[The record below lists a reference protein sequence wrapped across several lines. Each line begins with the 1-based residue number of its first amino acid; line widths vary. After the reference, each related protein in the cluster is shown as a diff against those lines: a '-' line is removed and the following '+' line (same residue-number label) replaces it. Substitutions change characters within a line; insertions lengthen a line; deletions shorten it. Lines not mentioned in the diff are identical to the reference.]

1 MSISAPFIRRPIGT
15 SLLAVALLLSGILAF
30 EFLPVASLPK
40 MDFPVISVGAGLPGA
55 DPQTMASAVAT
66 PLERQFGRIAA
77 VNQMTSASQLGS
89 TGVALQFDLNRNIDA
104 AARDVQAAIN
114 AARSQLPANLPSNPS
129 YRKVNP
135 SDAPILLLGLTS
147 DTVTVPQM
155 YDAADSILSQKLAQ
169 VKGVGQVFVWGSSQ
183 PAVRAEVNPTLLN
196 KLGVG
201 LDSVRNVLNAAN
213 ANRAKGQ
220 LSGATRSWSI
230 GASDQLFT
238 ADQYRPLIV
247 ASNPNGGSVRLGDVA
262 EVADS
267 VADVRNLGLIN
278 GKPGI
283 IIPVFRQPGANIID
297 TVDRVRDLMPYLQS
311 SISPAIQLSIVSDR
325 TTTVRA
331 SVKEIERT
339 LLISIALVILVVF
352 LFLRT
357 ARSTI
362 IPSIAVPLSL
372 VGTFG
377 GMYLLGYSLDNLS
390 LMALAIST
398 GFVVDDAIVVLE
410 NITRYVEHGM
420 DVVQATFKGAAEI
433 GFTVLSMSTSLV
445 AVFIPLL
452 MMGGIVG
459 RLFREFA
466 VTLSIA
472 IGVSLLVSLTTT
484 PTMCA
489 KFLRPSKAEKHNVF
503 YSASEWFFDRFL
515 AIYKH
520 ALKWVL
526 AHQPFTGVVT
536 VLVAALSIF
545 LYFKVP
551 TGFFPQQDTGRIQ
564 GTVIGAQD
572 LSFQSMSDKMRRYV
586 SIMMKDPA
594 VDTTGGFTGGGS
606 ALNQGRF
613 FVMLKPLEQR
623 GACQKQHFW
632 QPCQYVTA
640 DDVINRLRGKL
651 AVVPGAT
658 LILQAQQ
665 ELSIGGRYGNAQ
677 YQYTL
682 QSANLDDLNSW
693 APRLLEKLK
702 TLPELRDQNSDQQD
716 KGLQA
721 KLVIDRDTASRMG
734 ITPQTLDNAL
744 YDAFGQRQVS
754 TMYRPLNQYH
764 VVMEVAKQFQQSPE
778 ALQNIYLRSTAG
790 TPVPLAAF
798 THFEPSN
805 TPLSVNHQGQLPS
818 VTISFNLGPGVSLGQ
833 ATDAI
838 ERAERTI
845 GFPATIQAGFQG
857 TAAAFQDSR
866 SNMLILIITA
876 LAAVYIVLG
885 MLYESYIHPITILST
900 IPSAGVG
907 ALLALL
913 LTHNELNVIGMIG
926 IILLIGLVKKNAIM
940 MIDVALDVERTQ
952 GKKPVEAIY
961 DACIL
966 RFRPIMMTTMAALL
980 GGLPLALGRGTGSEL
995 HRPLGITIVGG
1006 LIVSQALT
1014 LFTTPVVYVYLDR
1027 LRLALR
1033 GGEADKSLPETS
1045 SPGAPRPSPAH

>member
-1 MSISAPFIRRPIGT
+1 
-15 SLLAVALLLSGILAF
+15 
-30 EFLPVASLPK
+30 
-40 MDFPVISVGAGLPGA
+40 
-55 DPQTMASAVAT
+55 
-66 PLERQFGRIAA
+66 
-77 VNQMTSASQLGS
+77 
-89 TGVALQFDLNRNIDA
+89 
-104 AARDVQAAIN
+104 
-114 AARSQLPANLPSNPS
+114 
-129 YRKVNP
+129 
-135 SDAPILLLGLTS
+135 
-147 DTVTVPQM
+147 
-155 YDAADSILSQKLAQ
+155 
-169 VKGVGQVFVWGSSQ
+169 
-183 PAVRAEVNPTLLN
+183 VRVEVNPMLLN

-201 LDSVRNVLNAAN
+201 LDTVRNALNAAN
-213 ANRAKGQ
+213 ANQAKGEV
-220 LSGATRSWSI
+220 SNGRVEYSFTDN
-230 GASDQLFT
+230 DQLFT

-247 ASNPNGGSVRLGDVA
+247 AYNNGAAVRLGDVA
-262 EVADS
+262 TVEDAVADL
-267 VADVRNLGLIN
+267 RNLGLVN

-283 IIPVFRQPGANIID
+283 VIPIFRQPGANIIE
-297 TVDRVRDLMPYLQS
+297 TVDRVKALLPYLQS
-311 SISPAIQLSIVSDR
+311 SIPPSIHLSVLMDR
-325 TTTVRA
+325 TTTIRA
-331 SVKEIERT
+331 SVKDIEGT
-339 LLISIALVILVVF
+339 LLISIVLVILVVF

-357 ARSTI
+357 VRATI

-377 GMYLLGYSLDNLS
+377 AMYVLGYSLDNLS

-410 NITRYVEHGM
+410 NITRYLEQGM
-420 DVVQATFKGAAEI
+420 DVVRATFKGAAEI

-472 IGVSLLVSLTTT
+472 IGVSLVVSLTTT

-489 KFLRPSKAEKHNVF
+489 KFLRPAKTEKHNIF
-503 YSASEWFFDRFL
+503 YRASEWCFDRLL
-515 AIYKH
+515 AIYTY

-526 AHQPFTGVVT
+526 AHQPVTGVVT
-536 VLVAALSIF
+536 IAVAVLSIV

-564 GTVIGAQD
+564 GTVIGAED
-572 LSFQSMSDKMRRYV
+572 ISFQSMSDKIKRYA
-586 SIMMKDPA
+586 SIVLKDPA
-594 VDTTGGFTGGGS
+594 VDTMGGFTGGGS

-613 FVMLKPLEQR
+613 FVMLKPLEER
-623 GACQKQHFW
+623 GPCQKDHFW
-632 QPCQYVTA
+632 EPCHYASA

-658 LILQAQQ
+658 LILQSAQ
-665 ELSIGGRYGNAQ
+665 ELTIGGRWGNAQ

-682 QSANLDDLNSW
+682 QSANLDDLNAW
-693 APRLLEKLK
+693 APRLLAKLR

-716 KGLQA
+716 QGLQA

-734 ITPQTLDNAL
+734 ITPQILDNAL

-764 VVMEVAKQFQQSPE
+764 VVMEVASQFQQTPE
-778 ALQNIYLRSTAG
+778 ALQNIYLRSTVG

-805 TPLSVNHQGQLPS
+805 TPLAVNHQGQVPS
-818 VTISFNLGPGVSLGQ
+818 VTISFNLAPGVSLGQ

-838 ERAERTI
+838 EKAERTI
-845 GFPATIQAGFQG
+845 GFPSTIEASFQG

-876 LAAVYIVLG
+876 LGAVYIVLG

-940 MIDVALDVERTQ
+940 MIDVALEVERNQ

-980 GGLPLALGRGTGSEL
+980 GGLPLALGHGTGSEL

-1006 LIVSQALT
+1006 LIVSQMLT

-1033 GGEADKSLPETS
+1033 GGEDKVVTGTS
-1045 SPGAPRPSPAH
+1045 PHGAPRPSPAH

>member
-1 MSISAPFIRRPIGT
+1 MA
-15 SLLAVALLLSGILAF
+15 AALLLSGILAF
-30 EFLPVASLPK
+30 NFLPVASLPK
-40 MDFPVISVGAGLPGA
+40 MDFPVISVGASLPGA

-66 PLERQFGRIAA
+66 PLERQFGRIASI
-77 VNQMTSASQLGS
+77 NQMTSSSQLGS
-89 TGVALQFDLNRNIDA
+89 TGISLQFDLNRNIDA
-104 AARDVQAAIN
+104 AARDVQASIN

-147 DTVTVPQM
+147 DTETVPHM
-155 YDAADSILSQKLAQ
+155 YDAADSILAQKLAQ
-169 VKGVGQVFVWGSSQ
+169 VQGVGQVFVWGSSQ
-183 PAVRAEVNPTLLN
+183 PAVRAELNPTLLN

-201 LDSVRNVLNAAN
+201 LDTVRNALNAAN
-213 ANRAKGQ
+213 ANRPKG
-220 LSGATRSWSI
+220 AVADRSRMYMLDDT
-230 GASDQLFT
+230 DQLFT

-247 ASNPNGGSVRLGDVA
+247 AYNNGAPVRLGDVG
-262 EVADS
+262 EVTDS
-267 VADVRNLGLIN
+267 LTDKRNLGLIN
-278 GKPGI
+278 GQRGVMLAI
-283 IIPVFRQPGANIID
+283 FRQAGANIID
-297 TVDRVRDLMPYLQS
+297 TVDRVQAVIPFLQS
-311 SISPAIQLSIVSDR
+311 SISPAMKLSVVMDR
-325 TTTVRA
+325 TISVRA
-331 SVKEIERT
+331 SVKDIERT
-339 LLISIALVILVVF
+339 LLISIALVIMVVF
-352 LFLRT
+352 VFLRT
-357 ARSTI
+357 VRATI

-377 GMYLLGYSLDNLS
+377 VMYVLGYSLDNLS

-410 NITRYVEHGM
+410 NITRYIEHGM
-420 DVVQATFKGAAEI
+420 GVVQATFKGAAEI

-472 IGVSLLVSLTTT
+472 IGVSLIVSLTTT

-489 KFLRPSKAEKHNVF
+489 KFLRPPKKDEKHNIF
-503 YSASEWFFDRFL
+503 YRISEWSFDRML
-515 AIYKH
+515 ATYTH

-526 AHQPFTGVVT
+526 RYQFVTLLVTIGV
-536 VLVAALSIF
+536 ALLSGW
-545 LYFKVP
+545 LYYKVP
-551 TGFFPQQDTGRIQ
+551 KGFFPQQDTGRIQ
-564 GTVIGAQD
+564 GTVIGAED
-572 LSFQSMSDKMRRYV
+572 ISFQSMADKMRNYV
-586 SIMMKDPA
+586 KIVMADPA
-594 VDTTGGFTGGGS
+594 VDTMAGFTGGNT

-623 GACQKQHFW
+623 GGCRKQHFW
-632 QPCQYVTA
+632 QSCHYASA

-658 LILQAQQ
+658 LILQSSQ
-665 ELSIGGRYGNAQ
+665 ELTIGGRYGNAQ

-682 QSANLDDLNSW
+682 QSPDIDELNSW
-693 APRLLEKLK
+693 APRLLQKMRQ
-702 TLPELRDQNSDQQD
+702 LPQLRDQNSDQQD

-721 KLVIDRDTASRMG
+721 RLVIDRDTASRLG
-734 ITPQTLDNAL
+734 ITPQALDNAL

-754 TMYRPLNQYH
+754 TMYLPLNQYH
-764 VVMEVAKQFQQSPE
+764 VVMEVADQFQQTPE
-778 ALQNIYLRSTAG
+778 GLQNIYLRATNGSA
-790 TPVPLAAF
+790 VPLAAF
-798 THFEPSN
+798 THFEPWN
-805 TPLSVNHQGQLPS
+805 TPLAVNHQGQVPS
-818 VTISFNLGPGVSLGQ
+818 VTISFNLAPGVSLGE

-838 ERAERTI
+838 ENAERSI
-845 GFPATIQAGFQG
+845 GFPPSITASFQG
-857 TAAAFQDSR
+857 TAAAFQDSK

-885 MLYESYIHPITILST
+885 MLYESYMHPITILST

-907 ALLALL
+907 ALLALI

-940 MIDVALDVERTQ
+940 MIDVALEVERNQ
-952 GKKPVEAIY
+952 GKKPAEAIY

-966 RFRPIMMTTMAALL
+966 RFRPITMTTMAALL
-980 GGLPLALGRGTGSEL
+980 GGLPLAIGGGTGSEL

-1006 LIVSQALT
+1006 LIVSQMLT

-1033 GGEADKSLPETS
+1033 GGADRTLPEPST
-1045 SPGAPRPSPAH
+1045 PGTPRPSPAH